1 MDILS
6 GFAVFFLIWWIVL
19 FCVLPLGVKPPQA
32 SDKVAGTMPGA
43 PADPQLGRKALITT
57 GISVVLWLI
66 IFGLVQSDL
75 ISFRTMAKSM

>member
-6 GFAVFFLIWWIVL
+6 GFAVFFLIWWTVL
-19 FCVLPLGVKPPQA
+19 FCVLPLGVKLPPTDDQ
-32 SDKVAGTMPGA
+32 VAGAMPGA

-66 IFGLVQSDL
+66 IFGLVKSDI
-75 ISFRTMAKSM
+75 ISFREMAKNL